1 VPYTVAQWATGNVG
15 VQSLRGLAADPRFEV
30 IGGYVYDPAKY
41 GKDLGELAGIAS
53 LGVTATGSI
62 ADIVELHADCVV
74 YNALGDSG
82 DAAQCVEDICR
93 LLESGSNVVSTAVS
107 THIHPDV
114 MSSEDRERLSKACVA
129 GQATFHST
137 GVNPGFAFDALPI
150 ALSMIARRIDL
161 LHVVELVDM
170 SGYTSKSIVADLI
183 GMGMRPEDLAPMEY
197 MTDVRWSP
205 YFTCLQLF
213 TDTFDLRYDDFRVRH
228 DKAVTDVAIDLPWGR
243 IDAGTVAVRRI
254 VIEAMTGD
262 HTVVEY
268 ELVWRVSDVAA
279 PQWPSGRA
287 HYAVTIDGDP
297 TVTCRV
303 DIDSETGRGTS
314 IATAMLAV
322 NAIPAVCD
330 ATPGIKTRLDLPF
343 VGGGYFST
351 GLAQAGP

>member
-1 VPYTVAQWATGNVG
+1 MPYTVVQWATGNVG

-53 LGVTATGSI
+53 FGVTATGSI

-150 ALSMIARRIDL
+150 ALSMIARRIDR

-205 YFTCLQLF
+205 YFTCLQLL

-228 DKAVTDVAIDLPWGR
+228 DKAVTDVAIDLPWGL

-254 VIEAMTGD
+254 VIEAITGE

-279 PQWPSGRA
+279 LQWPSGRA

-351 GLAQAGP
+351 GLAQARP